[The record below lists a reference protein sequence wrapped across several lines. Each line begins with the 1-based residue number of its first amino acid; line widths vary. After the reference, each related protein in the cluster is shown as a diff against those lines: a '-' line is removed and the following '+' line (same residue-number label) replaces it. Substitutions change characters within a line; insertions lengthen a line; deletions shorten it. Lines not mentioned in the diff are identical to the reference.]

1 MLHLWKMF
9 YSARSLMMH
18 MKTEGAIS
26 GGKWY
31 RGGREGGEGALVEWR
46 GEAARWSMWDTQ
58 AATTCIAPE
67 HISGTCV
74 ISN

>member
-1 MLHLWKMF
+1 MYLCGKL
-9 YSARSLMMH
+9 YSARSLRMH
-18 MKTEGAIS
+18 IKIEGAIS
-26 GGKWY
+26 GESGTE
-31 RGGREGGEGALVEWR
+31 GEGRGALVEWR

-74 ISN
+74 I